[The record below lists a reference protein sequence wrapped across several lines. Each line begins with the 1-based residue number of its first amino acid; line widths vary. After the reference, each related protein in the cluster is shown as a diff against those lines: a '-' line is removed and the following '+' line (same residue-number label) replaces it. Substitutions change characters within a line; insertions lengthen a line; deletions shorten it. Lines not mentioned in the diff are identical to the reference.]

1 VRPIVTR
8 VQPGTSKGMTDLLL
22 NPFRMLANFFYVAPD
37 PKLRGMAA
45 PGAAGWSWG
54 SVRIE
59 HHYSPPRVREPSST
73 FAE

>member
-45 PGAAGWSWG
+45 PGAAGWS
-54 SVRIE
+54 
-59 HHYSPPRVREPSST
+59 
-73 FAE
+73 